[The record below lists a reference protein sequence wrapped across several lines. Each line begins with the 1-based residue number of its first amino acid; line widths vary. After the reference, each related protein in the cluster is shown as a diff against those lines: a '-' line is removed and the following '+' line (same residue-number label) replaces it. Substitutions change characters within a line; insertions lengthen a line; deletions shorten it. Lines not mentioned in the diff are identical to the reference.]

1 MHPEFVLQCLC
12 LSGKYWHSEELRP
25 FPIRKLLLMEVGP
38 QMLVTFQP
46 HPSLPLRV
54 IAVQCAIPPA
64 CTGLLL
70 SLRCDAWKVCQHLA
84 HLFLSHQSLPTGP
97 GKLHHRCSG
106 RLQTATVGQP
116 PFANRFVSHTRR
128 SIQAH
133 VRKCCQGRLVGFR
146 AATCARREG
155 TRKAECAM
163 TMMFC
168 PSCANL
174 LRVGKSHLGLECF
187 CPTCPYTYEIIEPV
201 VSTVRLKQ
209 KAVDDVLGGEE
220 AWKNVDKTDATCPKC
235 SHGKAYFMQIQTR
248 SADEPASLFYKCV
261 NCGEQW
267 REG

>member
-1 MHPEFVLQCLC
+1 MHPKFVLHCLC
-12 LSGKYWHSEELRP
+12 FRGKHWHSKELRP
-25 FPIRKLLLMEVGP
+25 LSIRELLLMELNP
-38 QMLVTFQP
+38 QTLSACQP
-46 HPSLPLRV
+46 HPSTSFQAT
-54 IAVQCAIPPA
+54 AVQSKITPA
-64 CTGLLL
+64 CMDLLL
-70 SLRCDAWKVCQHLA
+70 SLRCNAWKVCHYLA
-84 HLFLSHQSLPTGP
+84 HLSLSRHGPHARP

-106 RLQTATVGQP
+106 RVQTTTVGQP
-116 PFANRFVSHTRR
+116 PFANRFVSHPHR
-128 SIQAH
+128 SIQANA
-133 VRKCCQGRLVGFR
+133 RRCYRGRLGGFR
-146 AATCARREG
+146 TATCGRREG
-155 TRKAECAM
+155 TCRVDCAM

-220 AWKNVDKTDATCPKC
+220 AWKNVDKTDAICPKC